1 MPDTPIRALE
11 QKIDDLIRLCTEL
24 NRENVSLKAE
34 ARNLTAERETL
45 VERNELAKDKV
56 EAILSRL
63 KTAEQAK

>member
-34 ARNLTAERETL
+34 ARNLAAERETL
-45 VERNELAKDKV
+45 VARNDLAKDKV